1 MSRSLHRPPAGHPGP
16 SRARRRARVPL
27 ALAGIALALA
37 PVAAC
42 SREVTDDHGNVHLTF
57 VTAFPRNSENN
68 DGFFM
73 WAEEV
78 ERIAPWITID
88 YRGGPE
94 VMGPFVLIEG
104 VSSGAIDGAHMPGDY
119 YVDQLAVAQMFRF
132 TPFTPMEERENGV
145 FDLFHAIHR
154 EGINV
159 EYLGHSNAGAPQ
171 LLFLRGAPVDT
182 ADFSGKAIRTSS
194 ATSNMVRSMGGAPV
208 DMPGGEIYTAMERG
222 AIDGTGWASV
232 GPVSLGLPDVVDWEI
247 APRFYDSIANTV
259 MNADRFD
266 SLDQRTQDALRE
278 AMVNIEPAIFER
290 YQELS
295 RGEVA
300 AWREAGVERID
311 LPEADAEEMLEV
323 AYVEAWDFLGWAEMA
338 ERYPDAQ
345 RIRDAFE
352 DEYERVGLLESVPGG
367 TVIEPEEASS

>member
-1 MSRSLHRPPAGHPGP
+1 MSRPLHHPPAGAPGQ
-16 SRARRRARVPL
+16 SRSRRRARVPL
-27 ALAGIALALA
+27 ALAGIALAIA

-42 SREVTDDHGNVHLTF
+42 SREVTDADGNVTLTF
-57 VTAFPRNSENN
+57 VTAFPRTSENN

-78 ERIAPWITID
+78 TRIAPWITID

-94 VMGPFVLIEG
+94 TMGPFVLIEG

-145 FDLFHAIHR
+145 FDLFHDIHR

-171 LLFLRGAPVDT
+171 LLFLRGEPVER

-194 ATSNMVRSMGGAPV
+194 ATSNMVRALGGAPV
-208 DMPGGEIYTAMERG
+208 DMPGGEIYTALERG

-232 GPVSLGLPDVVDWEI
+232 GPLSLGLPDVVDWEI

-266 SLDQRTQDALRE
+266 SLDQRTQDALRQ
-278 AMVNIEPAIFER
+278 AMINIEPAIFER

-295 RGEVA
+295 RNEVA
-300 AWREAGVERID
+300 AWREAGVQRID
-311 LPEADAEEMLEV
+311 LPEDDAEAMLEV
-323 AYVEAWDFLGWAEMA
+323 AYVDAWDFLGWDDIVA
-338 ERYPDAQ
+338 RYPDAQ
-345 RIRDAFE
+345 TIRDTFE
-352 DEYERVGLLESVPGG
+352 AEYERVGLLESVPGG
-367 TVIEPEEASS
+367 TVIEPEEAQ